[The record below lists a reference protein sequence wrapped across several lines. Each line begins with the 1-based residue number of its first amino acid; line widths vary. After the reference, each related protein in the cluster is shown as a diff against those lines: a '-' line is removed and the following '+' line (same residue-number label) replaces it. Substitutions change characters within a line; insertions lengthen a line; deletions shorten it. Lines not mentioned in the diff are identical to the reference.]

1 MGRSAHHPHAHAYIY
16 EFLVADVGINE
27 YFCKI
32 FTTMEK
38 AQAYIRIQEL
48 KEILTEANRKYYVEN
63 APTLSDYEFDMLLK
77 ELEALEREYPEYIT
91 PDSPTQTVGS
101 DLFRPA
107 DTATPKTGSST
118 SEKEPAAKAKRGK
131 AEKPKK
137 EFEQHPH
144 RYPML
149 SLGNTYDITEVQE
162 FADRAVKTIGNSFT
176 YSCELKFDG
185 TAICLTYENGK
196 LVKALTRGDGKV
208 GDDVTEN
215 VKRISNIP
223 QELKT
228 PEGFIP
234 TLTEPEPWP
243 EQFEIRGEIYMP
255 WAAFDRLNEE
265 RISEEEQPRD
275 PSSSSTA
282 RWLQT
287 EVWSVRST
295 TSSAKISHST
305 PTTRPSE
312 QPRAG
317 DFLFQTRERCAK
329 TSKRSKSS

>member
-1 MGRSAHHPHAHAYIY
+1 MGTPTKRGRLIEHRLPRQAPPPEPTHKPAHHPHAHAYIY
-16 EFLVADVGINE
+16 EFLVADVVRNE

-38 AQAYIRIQEL
+38 AQAYIRIQQL

-101 DLFRPA
+101 DLFRQA
-107 DTATPKTGSST
+107 DTATPKTEAT
-118 SEKEPAAKAKRGK
+118 AKSKRGK

-162 FADRAVKTIGNSFT
+162 FADRAVKTIGNAFT

-196 LVKALTRGDGKV
+196 LA
-208 GDDVTEN
+208 
-215 VKRISNIP
+215 
-223 QELKT
+223 
-228 PEGFIP
+228 
-234 TLTEPEPWP
+234 
-243 EQFEIRGEIYMP
+243 
-255 WAAFDRLNEE
+255 
-265 RISEEEQPRD
+265 
-275 PSSSSTA
+275 
-282 RWLQT
+282 
-287 EVWSVRST
+287 
-295 TSSAKISHST
+295 
-305 PTTRPSE
+305 
-312 QPRAG
+312 
-317 DFLFQTRERCAK
+317 
-329 TSKRSKSS
+329 